1 MVKDDKKQEVTQATK
16 IVEAAATSANTVT
29 VKFDGVVDTTTATA
43 IKLARGTTD
52 ITVTTAFADDAKS
65 VILTS
70 NTTFAAGT
78 YTVTVGSFAPAS
90 FNVTKQTPTA
100 LKIANTKVANKDG
113 ARVYFEVLDQYGSV
127 MSNYTANKLD
137 VTAYNV
143 TKGHTIYAG
152 LQTKKDYFTLACS
165 TENLANTGYLNA
177 VGDKVSVVAYL
188 KDNASVACTTE
199 LEITRI
205 YTDSLTFGEIKLG
218 DDKRVTVNRTYEIEY
233 TAKDT
238 EDKAVTFDEQP
249 AAGGQLATV
258 AFDYYNFISSNVSAV
273 NMGDAFVDSEGRLKF
288 VAGNTAGTAIITA
301 INTITGATTDIK
313 IVVNNT
319 AKLSSVDIADASV
332 ACNASSGDKFKAA
345 VTAYDQFGE
354 VIDAKNVKNTNLNSG
369 FGSYFNSITAT
380 PNGYI
385 QINKI
390 TSDGKYVEYEVASDL
405 SKMKNQ
411 TVTFN
416 FVSKEMGETG
426 YIRSSSTV
434 TIDDEIEAAALEIV
448 KAPDA
453 TVTEGGKVNV
463 QFSVKD
469 QYQNKMA
476 LTTSPDGIA
485 YTGEYITS
493 WTNSNGVVSSAAVT
507 SEGDKVYKLELT
519 APMIDDLS
527 KSGSFTLKLT
537 DGGRTIASKLFNLVI
552 VDSITGYSVSTD
564 SDKYKA
570 GDTIKVTVDAYS
582 AGSFNANYNGSADVN
597 INAAGK
603 NYTKTLKFENG
614 VASFELTAGTAGTG
628 YKVTVTNKNDAA
640 ITANSDD
647 YEVKGNAAGKL
658 TVDAASGNFRITDSE
673 GNATTTTAT
682 KTFATI
688 KVTDDTMNKDITG
701 DVSVNGWTLNDD
713 KTVEVE
719 LDGDNIVTT
728 IANGAYDLGAT
739 GLSITGVPATSYNHN
754 IVFAITING
763 FTWEIKIA
771 AGNTGNETVK
781 DAGAATAAATAAA
794 NQAATDAVVAAWT
807 TGKSITGAG
816 TTVTD
821 ETTLK
826 SALAD
831 EYTAAG
837 YDIEII
843 IVTEPDSYADTKT
856 GTYKVKVTHQ
866 TNGTTA
872 ETGELTVTLA
882 S

>member
-1 MVKDDKKQEVTQATK
+1 M
-16 IVEAAATSANTVT
+16 EAAASSAKTVT
-29 VKFDGVVDTTTATA
+29 VTFDGVVDTTSATA
-43 IKLARGTTD
+43 IKLSRGTTD
-52 ITVTTAFADDAKS
+52 ITVTAAYADDAKS

-70 NTTFAAGT
+70 DTTLAAGT

-100 LKIANTKVANKDG
+100 LKIANSKVANKDG
-113 ARVYFEVLDQYGSV
+113 ARVYFEVVDQYGDV
-127 MSNYTANKLD
+127 MSNYTANKLS

-143 TKGHTIYAG
+143 TKGHAIYANTS
-152 LQTKKDYFTLACS
+152 TKKDYFTLACS
-165 TENLANTGYLNA
+165 TENLSNTGYLNA

-238 EDKAVTFDEQP
+238 EDKDVTFDEQS
-249 AAGGQLATV
+249 ASGETAATV
-258 AFDYYNFISSNVSAV
+258 SIDYYNFISSNVSAV
-273 NMGDAFVDSEGRLKF
+273 NMGDVFVDSEGRLKF
-288 VAGNTAGTAIITA
+288 VAGNTAGTATITA

-332 ACNASSGDKFKAA
+332 ACNASTGDKFKAA

-354 VIDAKNVKNTNLNSG
+354 VIDAKNVKNVVLSTG
-369 FGSYFNSITAT
+369 APSYFNSITAT
-380 PNGYI
+380 PTGNI

-390 TSDGKYVEYEVASDL
+390 TSDGKYVEYEVVSSLTA
-405 SKMKNQ
+405 MKNQ

-426 YIRSSSTV
+426 YIKSSSIV
-434 TIDDEIEAAALEIV
+434 TIDDEIEAAALDIV

-476 LTTSPDGIA
+476 LTTTNGGIA
-485 YTGEYITS
+485 YTGDYVVS
-493 WTNSNGVVSSAAVT
+493 CTNSNGVVSSAAMT
-507 SEGDKVYKLELT
+507 TGDGDKVYKLELT
-519 APMIDDLS
+519 APMISDLS

-552 VDSITGYSVSTD
+552 VDSITKYSVSTD
-564 SDKYKA
+564 ADKYKA

-582 AGSFNANYNGSADVN
+582 ADGFNANYNGSADVN
-597 INAAGK
+597 IAAAGK

-614 VASFELTAGTAGTG
+614 VATFELTAGTAGTG
-628 YKVTVTNKNDAA
+628 YTVTVTNKNDAT
-640 ITANSDD
+640 ITAASDA

-673 GNATTTTAT
+673 GNETTTTAT

-688 KVTDDTMNKDITG
+688 KVTDETMNKDITG
-701 DVSVNGWTLNDD
+701 DVTVAGWTLNDD

-719 LDGDNIVTT
+719 LDGDNIVTK
-728 IANGAYDLGAT
+728 IAGATYSLAT
-739 GLSITGVPATSYNHN
+739 GLSITGVPATSNNHN

-763 FTWEIKIA
+763 FTWESKIA
-771 AGNTGNETVK
+771 AGTSGSETVT
-781 DAGAATAAATAAA
+781 DTGAVNAAA
-794 NQAATDAVVAAWT
+794 NQDATDAVVAAWT

-821 ETTLK
+821 AASLK
-826 SALAD
+826 TALAA
-831 EYTAAG
+831 EYTTAG

-843 IVTEPDSYADTKT
+843 IVTEPTYADTET
-856 GTYKVKVTHQ
+856 GTYKVKVTNQ
-866 TNGTTA
+866 TNSTTA
-872 ETGELTVTLA
+872 TTGELTVTLA